1 MSESLETKMKQ
12 DPVTQIILQETA
24 VVVVVFLASPHSCAT
39 QPVPSK
45 ASSPANRKQN
55 QERPLTLNT
64 LLSNKTVAQGKTNYR
79 HTRLHTSIEGSI
91 QSLLFSLNTWIFS
104 KAVFMHCNI

>member
-24 VVVVVFLASPHSCAT
+24 GFFLAGPHPCAT

-55 QERPLTLNT
+55 QERPLTLNA

-79 HTRLHTSIEGSI
+79 YTRLHTSIEGSI
-91 QSLLFSLNTWIFS
+91 QSLLFSFNTWTFS